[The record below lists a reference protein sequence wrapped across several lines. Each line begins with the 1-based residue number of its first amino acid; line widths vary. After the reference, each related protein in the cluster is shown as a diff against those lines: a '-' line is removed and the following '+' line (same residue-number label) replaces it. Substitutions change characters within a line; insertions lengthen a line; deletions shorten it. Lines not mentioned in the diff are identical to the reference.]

1 MTAVWGSHMASW
13 TCTSCCHAR
22 PCTQADHDE
31 IQAILAEIEVL
42 EGGAKL
48 DMSEEELCRV
58 DKLLD
63 RQFSCGFSL
72 R

>member
-1 MTAVWGSHMASW
+1 ML
-13 TCTSCCHAR
+13 
-22 PCTQADHDE
+22 AD
-31 IQAILAEIEVL
+31 IEAL

-58 DKLLD
+58 DRLLD